1 MSSDDFRDLLTR
13 LREHDFA
20 DWSRAAIERIAA
32 AEGWTI
38 GEGAYSR
45 LTTPSPLLGGTL
57 DAGYRDLT
65 DFQELSL
72 TVTENAS
79 LEDFQR
85 LVSVGAEVI
94 GHRSPLWGGPGP
106 FVRWRQDGGS
116 SADPGT
122 STEIGF
128 AAGRIILTFY
138 ATQVYEY
145 SWVKGVEWGSGIDD
159 PYPSWM
165 VSKSHPSL
173 GGMTYPG
180 GRVVFTWEEFEEAL
194 GNMIHTLAHDV
205 PGMGDGMS
213 LILAP
218 RDEPDRY
225 VRFIIDEDG
234 DLIMEASAELD
245 PAQRPDDA
253 AMERLGWHDRVEREP
268 RNWWRGYDRPSKQES
283 AAAARLLVETLRAYG
298 VELLDDG
305 WGNEKSALTY
315 RPNYVGVGYF
325 DLPGLYLPG

>member
-1 MSSDDFRDLLTR
+1 MSSD
-13 LREHDFA
+13 
-20 DWSRAAIERIAA
+20 
-32 AEGWTI
+32 
-38 GEGAYSR
+38 
-45 LTTPSPLLGGTL
+45 
-57 DAGYRDLT
+57 

-72 TVTENAS
+72 TVTGNAS
-79 LEDFQR
+79 LEDFHR
-85 LVSVGAEVI
+85 LVSAGADVI
-94 GHRSPLWGGPGP
+94 GHRPPLWGGPGP

-116 SADPGT
+116 FADPGT
-122 STEIGF
+122 STEIRF
-128 AAGRIILTFY
+128 AAGRIVLTFY
-138 ATQVYEY
+138 ATQVYEHF
-145 SWVKGVEWGSGIDD
+145 WVKSVEWGEGIHD
-159 PYPSWM
+159 PFPSWM
-165 VSKSHPSL
+165 VSQRHPSL

-194 GNMIHTLAHDV
+194 GDMIHTLVHDV

-253 AMERLGWHDRVEREP
+253 AMEGLGWHDRIEREP
-268 RNWWRGYDRPSKQES
+268 RNWWRGYRRPSEQES

-298 VELLDDG
+298 VELLDDD
-305 WGNEKSALTY
+305 WENEKSALTY

-325 DLPGLYLPG
+325 DLPGLYLPH